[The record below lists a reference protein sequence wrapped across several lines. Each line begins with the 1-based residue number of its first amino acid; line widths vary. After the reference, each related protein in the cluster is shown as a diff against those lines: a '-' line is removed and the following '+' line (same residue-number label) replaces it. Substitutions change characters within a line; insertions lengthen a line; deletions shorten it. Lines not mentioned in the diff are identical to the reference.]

1 MTLDLHVTLTYDM
14 EGPTDILLQVEA
26 AAIPEQ
32 RIESAHIQ
40 ASHCD
45 HFVRVAALD
54 GIGDRI
60 WLRTSGRLSID
71 YRARMT
77 VLRDLAD
84 VATLPQMPLHQLP
97 GETVQYLFDS
107 HYCPA
112 TKFHSFVDTEFGT
125 LSGGAR
131 IAAMRDWIAEHFTYQ
146 SGSSDATTTALD
158 SFVTRHGVC
167 RDYAHVMIVL
177 ARACSIPARF
187 ASVYA
192 PDVTPQDFHAVAEV
206 FLANPDGEGGA
217 WHLVDPTGMATAADM
232 VKIGVG
238 RDALDVAFLT
248 AFGTVELVEQQ
259 VSVKR
264 AA

>member
-14 EGPTDILLQVEA
+14 DVPTDILLQVEA

-40 ASHCD
+40 ASPCD

-71 YRARMT
+71 YRARMN

-112 TKFHSFVDTEFGT
+112 TKFHSFVDTEFGD

-131 IAAMRDWIAEHFTYQ
+131 IAAMQRWIAEHFTYQ

-206 FLANPDGEGGA
+206 FLADPQGQGGS

-259 VSVKR
+259 VSVTR
-264 AA
+264 A

>member
-14 EGPTDILLQVEA
+14 DVPTDILLQVEA

-40 ASHCD
+40 ASPCD

-112 TKFHSFVDTEFGT
+112 TKFHSFVDTEFGD

-131 IAAMRDWIAEHFTYQ
+131 IAAMQRWIAEHFTYQ

-206 FLANPDGEGGA
+206 FLADPQGQGGS

-259 VSVKR
+259 VSVTR
-264 AA
+264 A

>member
-1 MTLDLHVTLTYDM
+1 MTLDLHVQLTYDM
-14 EGPTDILLQVEA
+14 EVPTDILLQVEA

-40 ASHCD
+40 ASPCD

-112 TKFHSFVDTEFGT
+112 TKFHSFVDTEFGD

-131 IAAMRDWIAEHFTYQ
+131 IAAMQDWIAEHFTYQ

-206 FLANPDGEGGA
+206 FLADPQGQGGS

-248 AFGTVELVEQQ
+248 AFGTVQLIEQT
-259 VSVKR
+259 VAVTR
-264 AA
+264 A

>member
-97 GETVQYLFDS
+97 EVEKMLRLRNDLNINTEG
-107 HYCPA
+107 
-112 TKFHSFVDTEFGT
+112 VDVVYRLLQKVE
-125 LSGGAR
+125 
-131 IAAMRDWIAEHFTYQ
+131 AMRRE
-146 SGSSDATTTALD
+146 
-158 SFVTRHGVC
+158 
-167 RDYAHVMIVL
+167 M
-177 ARACSIPARF
+177 
-187 ASVYA
+187 
-192 PDVTPQDFHAVAEV
+192 
-206 FLANPDGEGGA
+206 
-217 WHLVDPTGMATAADM
+217 DM
-232 VKIGVG
+232 LKS
-238 RDALDVAFLT
+238 RLRLYEDL
-248 AFGTVELVEQQ
+248 
-259 VSVKR
+259 
-264 AA
+264 

>member
-14 EGPTDILLQVEA
+14 EVPTDILLQVEA

-40 ASHCD
+40 ASPCD

-60 WLRTSGRLSID
+60 WLRTSGRLSIE

-112 TKFHSFVDTEFGT
+112 TKFHSFVDTEFGQ

-131 IAAMRDWIAEHFTYQ
+131 IAAMQRWIAEHFTYQ

-192 PDVTPQDFHAVAEV
+192 PDVMPQDFHAVAEV
-206 FLANPDGEGGA
+206 FLADPQGQGGS

-259 VSVKR
+259 VSVTR
-264 AA
+264 A

>member
-14 EGPTDILLQVEA
+14 EVPTDILLQVEA

-40 ASHCD
+40 ASPCD

-112 TKFHSFVDTEFGT
+112 NKFHSFVDTEFGD

-131 IAAMRDWIAEHFTYQ
+131 IAAMQRWIAEHFTYQ

-206 FLANPDGEGGA
+206 FLADPQGQGGS

-259 VSVKR
+259 VSVTR
-264 AA
+264 A

>member
-14 EGPTDILLQVEA
+14 EVPTDILLQVEA

-40 ASHCD
+40 ASPCD

-60 WLRTSGRLSID
+60 WLRTSGRLSIE
-71 YRARMT
+71 YRARMA

-97 GETVQYLFDS
+97 GEAVQYLFDS

-112 TKFHSFVDTEFGT
+112 AKFHSFVDTEFGE
-125 LSGGAR
+125 LAGGAR
-131 IAAMRDWIAEHFTYQ
+131 ITAMRDWIAEHFTYQ

-206 FLANPDGEGGA
+206 FLADPDGDGGA

-248 AFGTVELVEQQ
+248 AFGTVELIEQQ
-259 VSVKR
+259 VSVRR
-264 AA
+264 A

>member
-14 EGPTDILLQVEA
+14 EVPTDILLQVEA

-40 ASHCD
+40 ASPCD

-112 TKFHSFVDTEFGT
+112 TKFHSFVDTEFGD

-131 IAAMRDWIAEHFTYQ
+131 IAAMQRWIAEHFTYQ

-177 ARACSIPARF
+177 ARAARSRRASPASMRPTSRRRISMRWPRSSWPIRKGRAVPGTWSIP
-187 ASVYA
+187 
-192 PDVTPQDFHAVAEV
+192 P
-206 FLANPDGEGGA
+206 A
-217 WHLVDPTGMATAADM
+217 WRPPPTW
-232 VKIGVG
+232 
-238 RDALDVAFLT
+238 
-248 AFGTVELVEQQ
+248 
-259 VSVKR
+259 
-264 AA
+264 

>member
-84 VATLPQMPLHQLP
+84 VATLHQLP

-248 AFGTVELVEQQ
+248 AFGTVDLVEQQ

-264 AA
+264 A